1 MSMASTGQSRPPRPE
16 MNLATW
22 TAVDDY
28 FGETLFPGDDAMDEA
43 QRRSAAGGLPAVSV
57 SAAQG
62 KLLHLLARSIGARR
76 ILEIGTLGGYSTIW
90 LARAIRSPGVLI
102 TLELNPHHAQVARS
116 NLDRAGLGDLVDIRV
131 GPAAESLA
139 ALAGAGPEPFDLV
152 FIDADKKSNSVYFD
166 YAVRLGR
173 PGTVIVVDNVVRGG
187 RVADG
192 VSRDEASLGV
202 HELVTALAGRQGVE
216 ATAIQTVGTKGYD
229 GFILALVGD
238 GAPDN
243 RNSGAYSPA
252 HPSR

>member
-1 MSMASTGQSRPPRPE
+1 MTMTSTGPGRPPKPE

-28 FGETLFPGDDAMDEA
+28 FGQALIPGDAAMDEA
-43 QRRSAAGGLPAVSV
+43 QLASAAGGLPEISV

-76 ILEIGTLGGYSTIW
+76 ILEVGTLGGYSTIW

-102 TLELNPHHAQVARS
+102 TLELDPRHAQVARS
-116 NLDRAGLGDLVDIRV
+116 NLDRAGVGDLVEIRI

-139 ALAGAGPEPFDLV
+139 VLADAGPEPFDLV
-152 FIDADKKSNSVYFD
+152 FIDADKKSNTLYFD

-187 RVADG
+187 RVAGSDSG
-192 VSRDEASLGV
+192 NEAVAGV
-202 HELVTALAGRQGVE
+202 HQLVNELAAREAVD
-216 ATAIQTVGTKGYD
+216 ATAIQTVGAKGYD

-238 GAPDN
+238 GPE
-243 RNSGAYSPA
+243 PA
-252 HPSR
+252 C

>member
-1 MSMASTGQSRPPRPE
+1 MTTTSTGPARPPKPE

-28 FGETLFPGDDAMDEA
+28 FGKALIPGDAALDEA
-43 QRRSAAGGLPAVSV
+43 QRSSAAGGLPDISV
-57 SAAQG
+57 SRAQG

-76 ILEIGTLGGYSTIW
+76 ILEVGTLGGYSTIW

-102 TLELNPHHAQVARS
+102 TLELDPHHAQVARS
-116 NLDRAGLGDLVDIRV
+116 NLDRAGVGDLVEIRT

-139 ALAGAGPEPFDLV
+139 ALADADPEPFDLV
-152 FIDADKKSNSVYFD
+152 FIDADKKSNTVYFD

-187 RVADG
+187 RVADSTSG
-192 VSRDEASLGV
+192 NEAVAGV
-202 HELVTALAGRQGVE
+202 HQLVNALAARNAVE

-238 GAPDN
+238 
-243 RNSGAYSPA
+243 NS
-252 HPSR
+252 HD

>member
-1 MSMASTGQSRPPRPE
+1 MTSTGPGRKPD

-28 FGETLFPGDDAMDEA
+28 FGQALIPGDVAMDEA
-43 QRRSAAGGLPAVSV
+43 RRSSAAGGLPDISV

-102 TLELNPHHAQVARS
+102 TLELDPHHAQVARR
-116 NLDRAGLGDLVDIRV
+116 NLDRAGVGGLVEIRI

-152 FIDADKKSNSVYFD
+152 FIDADKKSNTLYFD

-187 RVADG
+187 RVADSTSG
-192 VSRDEASLGV
+192 NEAVAGV
-202 HELVTALAGRQGVE
+202 HQLVNALAAREAVD
-216 ATAIQTVGTKGYD
+216 ATAIQTVGAKGYD

-238 GAPDN
+238 NSPD
-243 RNSGAYSPA
+243 
-252 HPSR
+252 

>member
-1 MSMASTGQSRPPRPE
+1 MAITSTRPGRPPKPE

-28 FGETLFPGDDAMDEA
+28 FCQALIPGDPAMDEA
-43 QRRSAAGGLPAVSV
+43 QRSSAAGGLPDISV

-102 TLELNPHHAQVARS
+102 TLELDPHHAQVARS
-116 NLDRAGLGDLVDIRV
+116 NLDRAGVGDLVEIRT

-139 ALAGAGPEPFDLV
+139 ALADAGPEPFDLV
-152 FIDADKKSNSVYFD
+152 FIDADKKSNTVYFD

-173 PGTVIVVDNVVRGG
+173 PGTVIVVDNVVRSG

-192 VSRDEASLGV
+192 ASGNEAIAGV
-202 HELVTALAGRQGVE
+202 HQLVSALAAREAVD
-216 ATAIQTVGTKGYD
+216 ATAIQTVGAKGYD
-229 GFILALVGD
+229 GFILALV
-238 GAPDN
+238 ADN
-243 RNSGAYSPA
+243 
-252 HPSR
+252 SRD